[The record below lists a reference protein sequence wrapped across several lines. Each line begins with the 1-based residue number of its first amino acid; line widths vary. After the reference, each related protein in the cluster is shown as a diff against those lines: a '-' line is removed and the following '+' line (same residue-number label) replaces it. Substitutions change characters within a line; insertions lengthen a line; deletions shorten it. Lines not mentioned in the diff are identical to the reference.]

1 VLDFPTTVNLHI
13 WEEKVMSELATNEL
27 LNLFRQMVLIRRF
40 EEKSAELYSEG
51 KIGGFLH
58 LYIGEEAVAV
68 GACQALGAQDHLLTA
83 YRDHGWAIARGLDP
97 KRVMAELLGKTTGVV
112 GGRGGSMHMADPARH
127 YWGGHA
133 IVGGHLPLATGIGM
147 SIRYKEE
154 PQAVLCVLG
163 EGTTN
168 IGYFHESINLA
179 AVWKLPVVYLVENNQ
194 YGMGTEVTRA
204 SAVSNVFERG
214 CAYEISSLQV
224 NGQNVLEVYQA
235 IGEALNHAR
244 NDGPFL
250 LEACTYRYAGHSMGD
265 PERYRTKAEVEEE
278 RQTRDPIHLFGSA
291 QVRAWPRTRCWIRSG
306 NQLRMN
312 WRDCAVC
319 RIQPRARR
327 RDAVGKHLRQSTGT
341 WLGDKTMARIT
352 YREAISQALREEMH
366 RDERVFIMGEEVGK
380 WGGTYAVTRG
390 FLDEFGDKR
399 VKDTPIAESVIA
411 GAATGAA
418 MAGLRPVAEIMTI
431 NFAFLALD
439 QIVNHGQAATCLMG
453 RLECRCH
460 PHGGEG
466 ATGRDHSQTPDDF
479 CPLSGLKVVAAPAD
493 AKGLLK
499 SAIATRRSFSSSTPR
514 SFRAR

>member
-1 VLDFPTTVNLHI
+1 
-13 WEEKVMSELATNEL
+13 MSELATNEL

-154 PQAVLCVLG
+154 AQAVLCVLG

-278 RQTRDPIHLFGSA
+278 RQTRDPIHLFGEVLKSRGLA
-291 QVRAWPRTRCWIRSG
+291 DDATLDQVRKSVEDDLAGIV
-306 NQLRMN
+306 Q
-312 WRDCAVC
+312 
-319 RIQPRARR
+319 
-327 RDAVGKHLRQSTGT
+327 
-341 WLGDKTMARIT
+341 
-352 YREAISQALREEMH
+352 
-366 RDERVFIMGEEVGK
+366 F
-380 WGGTYAVTRG
+380 
-390 FLDEFGDKR
+390 
-399 VKDTPIAESVIA
+399 AESS
-411 GAATGAA
+411 
-418 MAGLRPVAEIMTI
+418 PE
-431 NFAFLALD
+431 
-439 QIVNHGQAATCLMG
+439 
-453 RLECRCH
+453 
-460 PHGGEG
+460 
-466 ATGRDHSQTPDDF
+466 PDD
-479 CPLSGLKVVAAPAD
+479 AALWENIYVNPPAR
-493 AKGLLK
+493 G
-499 SAIATRRSFSSSTPR
+499 
-514 SFRAR
+514 